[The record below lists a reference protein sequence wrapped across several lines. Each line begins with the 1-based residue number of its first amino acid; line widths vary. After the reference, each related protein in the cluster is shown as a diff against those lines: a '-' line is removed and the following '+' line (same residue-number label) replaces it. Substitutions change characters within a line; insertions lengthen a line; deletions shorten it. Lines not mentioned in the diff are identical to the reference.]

1 MADNNSG
8 HINAVQIP
16 DWQKQL
22 IDQRFAAIAQNPD
35 RLKPIDELFSELDKE
50 D

>member
-1 MADNNSG
+1 MADNTG
-8 HINAVQIP
+8 HIIVVQIP

-22 IDQRFAAIAQNPD
+22 IDQRLAAIAQNPE